1 MPYFS
6 VIHSLVLAL
15 AVTLFASGSQAKT
28 TTATPSALPQVG
40 FSIIKT
46 GKVAVV
52 ERLLLPGGRLG
63 KKIDTNF
70 SAFLIE
76 HKQDYLLFDTG
87 LGGKIKTQYEQEMP
101 YWQRPFFTFDQP
113 VSPARQQ
120 LDAAG
125 FSPYR

>member
-52 ERLLLPGGRLG
+52 ERLLLPGGSLG

-87 LGGKIKTQYEQEMP
+87 LGGKIETQYEQDMP
-101 YWQRPFFTFDQP
+101 YW
-113 VSPARQQ
+113 
-120 LDAAG
+120 
-125 FSPYR
+125 